1 MAIFRRNKTDQAGM
15 PKEVQDYY
23 KAEGRER
30 TGVAWLL
37 ALGTLLITILV
48 VLGLFMGGRWAFRQL
63 KNNDDQ
69 PQVAV
74 QEEAKDEASEQ
85 PSSSGSSSSGSGSS
99 SQSNTGNSSSQPAP
113 ANGSSGSQ
121 SSGGATST
129 QQGSSTTN
137 SSSSNQN
144 LANTGP
150 GDTLAIFAAVSVLAY
165 FTHRRFL
172 TN

>member
-1 MAIFRRNKTDQAGM
+1 MAIFRRNKTDETGM
-15 PKEVQDYY
+15 PREVQDYY

-37 ALGTLLITILV
+37 ALGTLIVTILV

-63 KNNDDQ
+63 KDNDSDQ

-74 QEEAKDEASEQ
+74 QEEAKDDASEK
-85 PSSSGSSSSGSGSS
+85 PSNSGSSSPAGGSS
-99 SQSNTGNSSSQPAP
+99 SQPNSGSSSQPAP

-121 SSGGATST
+121 GSSGSSST
-129 QQGSSTTN
+129 PHGSSSTN
-137 SSSSNQN
+137 SSNQN
-144 LANTGP
+144 LAETGP

-165 FTHRRFL
+165 FAHRRFL
-172 TN
+172 TS